1 VFLVVEMDSAGAYHS
16 DGDEFKVL
24 RRGNR
29 AVSEGR
35 LTFVS
40 ANLKFAQIYNCHF

>member
-1 VFLVVEMDSAGAYHS
+1 MEQEPAYHS
-16 DGDEFKVL
+16 DSEEFKVL

-35 LTFVS
+35 LQFVS
-40 ANLKFAQIYNCHF
+40 DFIGNFKSFDNIV